1 MMMMIS
7 LLDGIITIMM
17 MMISLLILVYFF
29 LLFPLILLHLILF
42 SFSFYFS
49 SIDISTATFAY
60 SVENL
65 SKNQFEIQTPT
76 FTYNFQANTQEAMF
90 QWIEALQ
97 VRSHNVWK
105 ETLFLAKIIF
115 IKCLLLIAHF
125 CIRSQWHLVSKE
137 INRSPWIPNLIP
149 VKNYGM
155 VNVHVTVW

>member
-1 MMMMIS
+1 MMMISLLDGIITIMMMMMIS

-17 MMISLLILVYFF
+17 MMISLLVVLILVYFF

-97 VRSHNVWK
+97 VRSH
-105 ETLFLAKIIF
+105 
-115 IKCLLLIAHF
+115 HF
-125 CIRSQWHLVSKE
+125 
-137 INRSPWIPNLIP
+137 
-149 VKNYGM
+149 
-155 VNVHVTVW
+155 